1 MTTAKRR
8 KLLLIVWVAFVTRC
22 LFYCLQQP
30 MWEGYDEWSHFAYIQ
45 HIVEHGRLPAR
56 GDTVSKEIR
65 ASLGLMPSP
74 YGLRDFKLPLTT
86 HEDYWRLPRE
96 ERLARKRLLVAI
108 PTGLRNEP
116 DDSLVLYEAQQPP
129 LYYLMLSLPYRIF
142 RNATLPARILLLRV
156 LSVLIASLVVPLG
169 YSTARQVF
177 GPGGTALG
185 ITILISVMPEFMID
199 VCRVGNECL
208 AVVIVSALMLSALRL
223 VRREAGWRAWALAG
237 TLLGAGL
244 LTKAYV
250 LAFVPLF
257 VVIFAIRTLRVGGA
271 RQNLAG
277 MILAFSLATAIAGG
291 WYWRTWQRTGTV
303 TGAQND
309 AAAAQFSVTEKLAT
323 VRKVDW
329 VIAIDEFAYSH
340 IWVGGWSFS
349 FVRSWIYRVFELI
362 AGVGALGF
370 LLLSGRAVIRSWS
383 RRTVGL
389 FSGEL
394 AILASGYV
402 LFCAGLA
409 YDVVVDFLS
418 SGIPA
423 TCGWYLYAL
432 IVPEFVLVGLGIASV
447 VGRSSFR
454 LAIALGSLVAAAL
467 DLYTVNFILVPYY
480 TGIVAHR
487 SSGVLSVFHISDL
500 RHVGVWEIV
509 QRLSANQPAMIGPPI
524 IALMWVAYVC
534 ATAGLVATAF
544 ILNGSQPP
552 ARRSPEWLKNHSR
565 VSASLT
571 HPDSKIRSY
580 AAWTWI
586 CCRPPGRVP
595 VPVTA
600 TPL

>member
-1 MTTAKRR
+1 MTTATRR
-8 KLLLIVWVAFVTRC
+8 KLLLIVWVAFVTRG

-30 MWEGYDEWSHFAYIQ
+30 MWEGYDEWAHFAYIQ

-74 YGLRDFKLPLTT
+74 YALRDFKVPLTT
-86 HEDYWRLPRE
+86 YEDYWRLPRAD
-96 ERLARKRLLVAI
+96 RLARKRLLDAL
-108 PTGLRNEP
+108 PTGLRTKA
-116 DDSLVLYEAQQPP
+116 DDSLGLYEAQQPP
-129 LYYLMLSLPYRIF
+129 LYYLTLAIPYRLF
-142 RNATLPARILLLRV
+142 KNASLPARILFLRI

-169 YSTARQVF
+169 YSTAKQVF
-177 GPGGTALG
+177 GHGRTALG
-185 ITILISVMPEFMID
+185 VTVLLSVMPEFMID

-223 VRREAGWRAWALAG
+223 VRREAGWRAWAVAG

-250 LAFVPLF
+250 LAFVPLLI
-257 VVIFAIRTLRVGGA
+257 VIFLVRTLRAGGA
-271 RQNLAG
+271 RQNLVG
-277 MILAFSLATAIAGG
+277 MILASSLAIAIAGG
-291 WYWRTWQRTGTV
+291 WYSRTWQQTGTV
-303 TGAQND
+303 TGEQTD
-309 AAAAQFSVTEKLAT
+309 AAAARFSVTEKLAA

-329 VIAIDEFAYSH
+329 IIAIDEFAYSH

-349 FVRSWIYRVFELI
+349 SVRSWIYRIFELI
-362 AGVGALGF
+362 AAAGALGF
-370 LLLSGRAVIRSWS
+370 LLLSGRVAARIWS
-383 RRTVGL
+383 RRIVGL
-389 FSGEL
+389 FTAEL

-409 YDVVVDFLS
+409 YDVVVNFLAN
-418 SGIPA
+418 GIPA

-432 IVPEFVLVGLGIASV
+432 IVPEFVLVGLGIATL

-487 SSGVLSVFHISDL
+487 SSGVLGVFHISDL
-500 RHVGVWEIV
+500 RHVSVWEII
-509 QRLSANQPAMIGPPI
+509 QRLSANQPAVVGPPL
-524 IALMWVAYVC
+524 IALIWIAYVC

-544 ILNGSQPP
+544 ILNSSPP
-552 ARRSPEWLKNHSR
+552 PGRRLSPEWLTGRSCVGAQIK
-565 VSASLT
+565 

-580 AAWTWI
+580 VAWTWT
-586 CCRPPGRVP
+586 CCRLSAELR
-595 VPVTA
+595 
-600 TPL
+600 